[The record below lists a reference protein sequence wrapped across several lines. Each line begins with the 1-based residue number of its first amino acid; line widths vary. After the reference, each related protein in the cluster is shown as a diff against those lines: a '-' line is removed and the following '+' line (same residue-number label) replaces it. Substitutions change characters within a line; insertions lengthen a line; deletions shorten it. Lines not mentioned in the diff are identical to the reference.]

1 VEQYEKAFHE
11 IRRFLPDVNRDEQMK
26 AWRFIGGLREEIPH
40 VLAALDIHSYKE
52 DVDRAKQIEVQL
64 RETATQKSDGHG
76 KKRFVLFT
84 VEFPSQFLIRFHPL
98 LVLSSLNFSF
108 QGLSPLRINSNQ
120 V

>member
-1 VEQYEKAFHE
+1 MEQYEKAFRE
-11 IRRFLPDVNRDEQMK
+11 ICHFLPDVNRDEQMK
-26 AWRFIGGLREEIPH
+26 AWHFIGGLREEIPH

-76 KKRFVLFT
+76 KKKFVPFT

-98 LVLSSLNFSF
+98 LVLYSLNLSF
-108 QGLSPLRINSNQ
+108 QGLSPMRINSNQ